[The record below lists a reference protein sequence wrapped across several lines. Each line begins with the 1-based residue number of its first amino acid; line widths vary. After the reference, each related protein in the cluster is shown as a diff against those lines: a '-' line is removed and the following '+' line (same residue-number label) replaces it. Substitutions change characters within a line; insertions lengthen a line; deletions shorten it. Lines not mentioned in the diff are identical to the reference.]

1 VNEADREL
9 LQALI
14 QGFDRAMLV
23 CRCRD
28 GMRARPTTVASSS
41 DTEFLWLLSGTR
53 DTRFEELDED
63 PNVNVVMQDGGRFCS
78 VTGTA
83 RVARYDADD
92 FLGGPRSAE
101 RGGKSRT
108 DLVLIEIDP
117 QFAEYWDRSGLR
129 GLRIEEMAAVQRPT
143 SGSSADDEARAAPLP
158 SNVISFEEARWRR

>member
-23 CRCRD
+23 CRCSD
-28 GMRARPTTVASSS
+28 GMRARPTTVASSNDS
-41 DTEFLWLLSGTR
+41 EYLWLLSGTR
-53 DTRFEELDED
+53 DTRFEELDVD

-92 FLGGPRSAE
+92 FLGDGPSSPK
-101 RGGKSRT
+101 RGGYART
-108 DLVLIEIDP
+108 DLVLIEIAP

-129 GLRIEEMAAVQRPT
+129 GLRIDEAAPHRAAVAQRR
-143 SGSSADDEARAAPLP
+143 ERQAAASPMP
-158 SNVISFEEARWRR
+158 SNVISLEEARWRR

>member
-41 DTEFLWLLSGTR
+41 DSEFLWLLSGTR

-92 FLGGPRSAE
+92 FLGGPKSTE

-108 DLVLIEIDP
+108 DLVLIEIEP

-129 GLRIEEMAAVQRPT
+129 GLRIEEMVAQRPANAPD
-143 SGSSADDEARAAPLP
+143 ADSDFAPARPLP

>member
-28 GMRARPTTVASSS
+28 GMRARPTTVASSNDS
-41 DTEFLWLLSGTR
+41 EFLWLLSGTR
-53 DTRFEELDED
+53 DTEFEELDDD
-63 PNVNVVMQDGGRFCS
+63 PNVNVVMQDGARFCS

-92 FLGGPRSAE
+92 FLGGGPKSAD
-101 RGGKSRT
+101 RGGAPRT
-108 DLVLIEIDP
+108 DIVLIEIEP

-129 GLRIEEMAAVQRPT
+129 GLRIDETAQARPAATQTAEHP
-143 SGSSADDEARAAPLP
+143 APPMP
-158 SNVISFEEARWRR
+158 SNVISLEEARWRR

>member
-1 VNEADREL
+1 MNEADREL

-41 DTEFLWLLSGTR
+41 DSEFLWLLSGTR

-63 PNVNVVMQDGGRFCS
+63 PNVNVVMQDGSRFCS

-83 RVARYDADD
+83 RVARYATTIRPWFGRPPRAASAARTLFETRNVAAGNATPAAIVAYPALRLAFIADQSP
-92 FLGGPRSAE
+92 LSA
-101 RGGKSRT
+101 RATGTNTSRT
-108 DLVLIEIDP
+108 GDLFPGLHLEI
-117 QFAEYWDRSGLR
+117 QS
-129 GLRIEEMAAVQRPT
+129 PT
-143 SGSSADDEARAAPLP
+143 
-158 SNVISFEEARWRR
+158 

>member
-41 DTEFLWLLSGTR
+41 DSEFLWLLSGTR
-53 DTRFEELDED
+53 DTRFEELEED

-78 VTGTA
+78 VTGRA

-92 FLGGPRSAE
+92 FLGGGPQSAA
-101 RGGKSRT
+101 RGAKSRT
-108 DLVLIEIDP
+108 DLVLIEIEP

-129 GLRIEEMAAVQRPT
+129 GLRIDEGLPT
-143 SGSSADDEARAAPLP
+143 RAATAPRGDAHAGPSPLP
-158 SNVISFEEARWRR
+158 SNVISLEEARWRR

>member
-41 DTEFLWLLSGTR
+41 DSEYLWLLSGTR

-92 FLGGPRSAE
+92 FLGGPRSMD
-101 RGGKSRT
+101 RSGRSRT
-108 DLVLIEIDP
+108 DLVLIEIEP

-129 GLRIEEMAAVQRPT
+129 GFRIDETVPQRP
-143 SGSSADDEARAAPLP
+143 APAPEVDDHAAARPMP
-158 SNVISFEEARWRR
+158 SNVISLEEARWRR